1 MLTNTLTNLHSTS
14 QRIAYFDK
22 EENILLVI
30 ANLHLSTKK
39 EQGWTLKRLYID
51 TMLLFIQQKGLPTSF
66 QEKLLVLRKDNSK
79 H

>member
-1 MLTNTLTNLHSTS
+1 MLTSTLTNLRSTS

-22 EENILLVI
+22 EENILFVI